1 MRTPLCIALLS
12 FTLLPGCVV
21 AAGALG
27 GVLISQQALEDS
39 VYIVQVRTGV
49 ATTWSSVKTTM
60 SHMSLKPTDC
70 DNEARTVKAEI
81 DSASVT
87 VTVQAYDL
95 DQSTIKVSATK
106 YGLADGDTALMV
118 KDKLLADLER
128 KN

>member
-1 MRTPLCIALLS
+1 MRTPLSIALLA

-27 GVLISQQALEDS
+27 GVLISQKALEDS

-81 DSASVT
+81 DGAQVV

-95 DQSTIKVSATK
+95 EQSTVKVSATK
-106 YGLADGDTALMV
+106 YGLANGETSKMV
-118 KDKLLADLER
+118 KDKILSDLER
-128 KN
+128 K